1 MQTLNAK
8 NIALRQET
16 LARRHRETECGPV
29 KVGDVVLAK
38 NIGTYYGWI
47 DCVLICTAVV
57 ENCARFSGYTDDGNL
72 VGQYRW
78 PASDLQDH
86 IANGTLTVLDP
97 DSVGLL
103 LTLAEAHAD
112 DARNVART
120 TANFDNYWELGG
132 EERLRE
138 LVEDYL

>member
-8 NIALRQET
+8 NIVLRQET
-16 LARRHRETECGPV
+16 LSRRHRETACGPV
-29 KVGDVVLAK
+29 KVGDVVLVK
-38 NIGTYYGWI
+38 NIGTYFGYI

-78 PASDLQDH
+78 PASDLQNYL
-86 IANGTLTVLDP
+86 ASGTLTILNP
-97 DSVGLL
+97 DNVGLL

-112 DARNVART
+112 DEAQPWRT
-120 TANFDNYWELGG
+120 NANFDDYWERGG